1 MNISQFKPVMKLL
14 AVVMGAELL
23 IMTGL
28 QLLPASV
35 QPELV
40 NMLDVLLLGLITAA
54 VAQLWIV
61 RPLQEA
67 REQDALF
74 RCVAEH
80 SHTGLIITDP
90 TQDNAIIFTNAA
102 FTEITGYS
110 MHEVKGKD
118 PRFLSEGIGF
128 QLGQSKI
135 INALNEIKPVSTLLK
150 NRRKDGTE
158 FWNDMHLSP
167 ISIDGDKPRYWLG
180 LFHDV
185 TETRALNLQVE
196 HLVSAV
202 EQADDMICIFD
213 RQGRIDFI
221 NHAFTEQ
228 IGLDKE
234 QLKGELIWRYW
245 CDEACSAERVQD
257 VLKEHGQ
264 WSGSNQ
270 WSRDKKDPYAAMTT
284 ISMVKGDGGEQM
296 YLAVI
301 RDMTESI
308 EMETTLAHAHKMEAV
323 GTLAGGIAHDFN
335 NMLAAMMGNL
345 YLLKKNMLENDS
357 AVRRIETIEEQGYRG
372 ADLIRQMLVFARKQT
387 LDRHDFDLQIL
398 CKETVKLLQ
407 TRTPENISLHTD
419 IDPAKMMLHGDPSL
433 LQSSLFNLVNNA
445 IQAIEEVQEQAECHG
460 VVNLSIHAVDVESL
474 SPKVRMALTADD
486 NETAGQCVHISVS
499 DNGSGMDKNTQ
510 ERIFEP
516 YFTTKAQGKGTG
528 LGMSMVMGCVEIHNG
543 WIGLNSSPGNGSS
556 FDIYLP
562 MSCTS
567 VEPVVLHETE
577 MHPGSGELI
586 LLADDNITLC
596 ESMREILEDAGYQVL
611 IAYDGEQALQL
622 YMEQKD
628 RVKMVILDCVMPK
641 LGGAEV
647 AEAIWLYSGDS
658 VKAVLMTGYDLGDSL
673 TQKGIS
679 GRRPLVLH
687 KPWNMEQLNGVLK
700 SMCETVD

>member
-14 AVVMGAELL
+14 AVVMGSELL
-23 IMTGL
+23 IMIGF

-35 QPELV
+35 PPEWV
-40 NMLDVLLLGLITAA
+40 NLLDVLLLGLITTA

-61 RPLQEA
+61 RPLQQA

-80 SHTGLIITDP
+80 SHAGLVITDP
-90 TQDNAIIFTNAA
+90 TQNHAIIFTNDA
-102 FTEITGYS
+102 FTDITGYCLD
-110 MHEVKGKD
+110 EVRGKD
-118 PRFLSEGIGF
+118 PIFLSEGLGF

-135 INALNEIKPVSTLLK
+135 INALNEIKPVNAILK
-150 NRRKDGTE
+150 NKRKDGTE

-167 ISIDGDKPRYWLG
+167 ISIGGEPRYWLG
-180 LFHDV
+180 LLHDV
-185 TETRALNLQVE
+185 TETRALNLQIE

-213 RQGRIDFI
+213 KQGCIDFV

-228 IGLDKE
+228 MGLDKE
-234 QLKGELIWRYW
+234 QLKGALIWHYW
-245 CDEACSAERVQD
+245 SDEAWSAERVQN
-257 VLKEHGQ
+257 VLKEYGQ
-264 WSGSNQ
+264 WSGRNQ
-270 WSRDKKDPYAAMTT
+270 WSRDKQGPYAAMTT
-284 ISMVKGDGGEQM
+284 ISMVEGDDGEQM

-308 EMETTLAHAHKMEAV
+308 EMETKLAHAHKMEAV

-345 YLLKKNMLENDS
+345 YLLKKNMLENDN
-357 AVRRIETIEEQGYRG
+357 AVRRIEAIEEQGYRG

-398 CKETVKLLQ
+398 GKETVKLLQ

-419 IDPAKMMLHGDPSL
+419 IDPVKMMLHGDPSL

-445 IQAIEEVQEQAECHG
+445 IQAIEEVQEQTECSG
-460 VVNLSIHAVDVESL
+460 IVNLSIYAVDMESL
-474 SPKVRMALTADD
+474 SPEVKVALAASD
-486 NETAGQCVHISVS
+486 NEAAEQCVHISVS
-499 DNGSGMDKNTQ
+499 DNGSGMDENTR

-516 YFTTKAQGKGTG
+516 YFTTKVQGKGTG

-543 WIGLNSSPGNGSS
+543 WIGLTSAPGKGSS

-562 MSCTS
+562 MSCTAVES
-567 VEPVVLHETE
+567 VVSHDIE
-577 MHPGSGELI
+577 MHPGHGELI
-586 LLADDNITLC
+586 LLADDNTTLC
-596 ESMREILEDAGYQVL
+596 ESMREMLEDAGYQVL

-647 AEAIWLYSGDS
+647 AETIWLYSGDS
-658 VKAVLMTGYDLGDSL
+658 VKVVLMTGYDLGDSL

-700 SMCETVD
+700 SMCEAVD